1 MRSLILDL
9 MTPGNRAPDGLKC
22 GYDRELD
29 MSRLPDGRIAIDVRG
44 IRLATKKRDME
55 KGEDQKDRW

>member
-9 MTPGNRAPDGLKC
+9 MTSGNKTTDGLAC
-22 GYDRELD
+22 EYDAEID

>member
-1 MRSLILDL
+1 
-9 MTPGNRAPDGLKC
+9 MTSGNKTTDGLAC
-22 GYDRELD
+22 EYDAEID

>member
-1 MRSLILDL
+1 
-9 MTPGNRAPDGLKC
+9 MTQGDAAPDGLEC
-22 GYDRELD
+22 QYDTELE
-29 MSRLPDGRIAIDVRG
+29 MSRLPDGRIAIEVRG